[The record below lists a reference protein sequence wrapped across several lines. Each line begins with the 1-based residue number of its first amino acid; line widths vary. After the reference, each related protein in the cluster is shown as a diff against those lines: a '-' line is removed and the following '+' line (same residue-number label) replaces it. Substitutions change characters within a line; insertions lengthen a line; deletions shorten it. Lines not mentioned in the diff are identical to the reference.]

1 MKYCSIIWFTA
12 ERLPDP
18 ATDHTLFTSAPIVHG
33 PGCVKA
39 TTEGP
44 MLSFP
49 CPSTL
54 LVAVGSTNAGPAPRI
69 ILAVFPGVG
78 KKVGFISPSP
88 DPPAEFSNASIAK
101 NGGGSAT
108 IP

>member
-69 ILAVFPGVG
+69 SLCVFAGVR
-78 KKVGFISPSP
+78 KKVGFISPNP
-88 DPPAEFSNASIAK
+88 DNPAEFCNGSISE
-101 NGGGSAT
+101 NGGVSAT
-108 IP
+108 I